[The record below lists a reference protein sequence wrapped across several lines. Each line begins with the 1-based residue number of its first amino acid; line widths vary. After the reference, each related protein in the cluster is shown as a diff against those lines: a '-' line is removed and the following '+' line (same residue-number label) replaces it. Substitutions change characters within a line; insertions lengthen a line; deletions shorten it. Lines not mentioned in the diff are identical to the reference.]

1 VSDSETG
8 YELPAELWER
18 VLSPALVVY
27 LDRVRG
33 NVRTV
38 IAEAGGTD
46 RWRPHIK
53 TTKIPAVFR
62 ELCTEGIRN
71 FKCATTREAQELL
84 TVLSAESVSGADLL
98 VAYPLP
104 APALARM
111 ATLASEFEDV
121 RISVL
126 AEDPDAVASIPENLG
141 VFVDVNPGMHRTGV
155 PAQDFE
161 TILGVATRAG
171 SRFRGVHYYDGHLH
185 QDDQEE
191 RRKLAFECY
200 DLLMHLVEKL
210 EAAGVEVGELITS
223 GTPSYRHA
231 LAYPGFQQRAQTIH
245 RISPGTVV
253 YHDLRSEELDPN
265 SGLRPAA
272 LVHAR
277 VISTPN
283 AHTITCDAG
292 SKSVAAEAGDPVAQ
306 VIGRPNLL
314 ARTPSE
320 EHLPL
325 EILDRPAPRRGEC
338 VQLFPRH
345 ICPTVNLADEAI
357 LMDGSEFIGV
367 VSVSARAHD
376 LLFE

>member
-1 VSDSETG
+1 MSNLETG

-27 LDRVRG
+27 LDRVRD

-38 IAEAGGTD
+38 IAEAGGAN

-62 ELCTEGIRN
+62 ELCIEGIRN
-71 FKCATTREAQELL
+71 FKCATTREAEHLL
-84 TVLSAESVSGADLL
+84 TVLRAEAVTGADLL

-104 APALARM
+104 APALSRM
-111 ATLASEFEDV
+111 ATLAKEFADV

-126 AEDPDAVASIPENLG
+126 AEDPDAVAAIPPNLD

-155 PAQDFE
+155 PVQEFD
-161 TILGVATRAG
+161 TILGVATQAG

-185 QDDQEE
+185 QDDLRE

-200 DLLMHLVEKL
+200 DLLMDLVGQL
-210 EAAGVEVGELITS
+210 EAEGIGVGEIVTS
-223 GTPSYRHA
+223 GTPSFRHA
-231 LAYPGFQQRAQTIH
+231 LAYPGFQEQAETVH

-265 SGLRPAA
+265 SGLQPAA
-272 LVHAR
+272 LVHTR
-277 VISTPN
+277 VVSTPN

-306 VIGRPNLL
+306 VLGHPNLL
-314 ARTPSE
+314 AQTPSE

-325 EILDRPAPRRGEC
+325 EILGQPAPRRGEC
-338 VQLFPRH
+338 LQLLPRH

-357 LMDGSEFIGV
+357 LMDGSEFVGV

-376 LLFE
+376 LLLE